1 MVARVTHLRI
11 RPGKMEE
18 FFTIAQSFI
27 PAMDKLHGFRALL
40 ILQGEEKDSRDAMAI
55 SVWDSEEDIS
65 NSEND
70 GLYYKGLAQ
79 VIGCCETFSPMH
91 VQEVPLSKF
100 SHPKEKID

>member
-27 PAMDKLHGFRALL
+27 HAMDKLHGFRALL
-40 ILQGEEKDSRDAMAI
+40 ILRGEEKDSRDAMAI
-55 SVWDSEEDIS
+55 SVWDSAADMS

-70 GLYYKGLAQ
+70 ELYYRGLAQ
-79 VIGCCETFSPMH
+79 VMGCCESFSPMH
-91 VQEVPLSKF
+91 LQEVLLGEFANP
-100 SHPKEKID
+100 